1 MHLFG
6 ASSWIK
12 KEKRKRFIVGE
23 RFPKERFP
31 LYFFLECRGCQQWSS
46 WQLSYSEIYRDVSA
60 LTEPPHCRAVPK
72 QKAYHSYVN
81 RSLMTALESCKSEYC
96 LGRRKIRHSQIFF
109 HLWVASTDQ
118 KFQWVKQS
126 YAIQCSASTY
136 MHWMFRMEFMGALKT
151 WEIIMTVLL
160 ENGREEQGSM
170 TTIWVFRQEWDR
182 NVCSRF
188 TMGICRDFNKRNKA

>member
-1 MHLFG
+1 MVCSWGKVSQGKVSSLFFFWN
-6 ASSWIK
+6 AEVVSS
-12 KEKRKRFIVGE
+12 EVLG
-23 RFPKERFP
+23 
-31 LYFFLECRGCQQWSS
+31 S
-46 WQLSYSEIYRDVSA
+46 WATQRSRDVSA
-60 LTEPPHCRAVPK
+60 LTEPPHCRTVPK
-72 QKAYHSYVN
+72 QKACHSYVN

-96 LGRRKIRHSQIFF
+96 LGRRKIRYSQIFF

-170 TTIWVFRQEWDR
+170 SASWVSRQEWDR